1 MGQGQDAVATPRMR
15 NLHGDVRF
23 VDRGASVQ
31 ARQVRDVPDTEGLI
45 HLTEHLMSN
54 DDSAS
59 PLAHPTYAC
68 TPLAARLG
76 MGLVAVLASGTIL
89 GGLLGLFEMRGA
101 DAALAQAAKS
111 APRSSSGLAACEL
124 RIGSRG

>member
-1 MGQGQDAVATPRMR
+1 
-15 NLHGDVRF
+15 
-23 VDRGASVQ
+23 
-31 ARQVRDVPDTEGLI
+31 
-45 HLTEHLMSN
+45 MSN

-59 PLAHPTYAC
+59 PLAHPTYTC

-89 GGLLGLFEMRGA
+89 GGVLGLFEMRSD

-111 APRSSSGLAACEL
+111 APRSSSGLAACEV
-124 RIGSRG
+124 RIGSRV